1 MQRVRW
7 LFHSQRTGEDHPYV
21 GANEAKLPCG
31 LPAKH
36 LFEQRS
42 RIHRVCLLGQK
53 CAGGRD
59 QSDHHAALRAGRER
73 VPENHDA
80 QTGVF
85 DTRDCHSEGLV
96 GLSRPADLQPGAL
109 GQREEERAERQIRGF
124 IASHQKH
131 EFGHQAVMFDV
142 HRGQLQSDIKHFGP

>member
-1 MQRVRW
+1 M
-7 LFHSQRTGEDHPYV
+7 
-21 GANEAKLPCG
+21 
-31 LPAKH
+31 
-36 LFEQRS
+36 
-42 RIHRVCLLGQK
+42 LGQK